1 MFYRLI
7 LFFKLFV
14 LSFKLPSFYQYIFS
28 LTSPNVAQIN
38 DTLSLVI
45 AGIAWVNSS
54 RFSTPPLISFRGVTT
69 GSVAKCWLFSQSIAG
84 RIRKIISYFILTY
97 ITGERI
103 ENKQVL
109 VNKSMPVVT
118 SSGLQPGDVAFTI
131 YLWFPHVIL
140 RPCELFL
147 RIVLTLY
154 MNENNHLIASLTH
167 NSTEFHQALPQFEM
181 FDANSCI
188 WQNSELQRNVWFC
201 NQKFVVPSEV
211 SFYKPFL

>member
-1 MFYRLI
+1 M
-7 LFFKLFV
+7 
-14 LSFKLPSFYQYIFS
+14 
-28 LTSPNVAQIN
+28 T
-38 DTLSLVI
+38 
-45 AGIAWVNSS
+45 AGIARVNSS

-147 RIVLTLY
+147 HIVLTLY
-154 MNENNHLIASLTH
+154 MNENNHVIASLTH

-201 NQKFVVPSEV
+201 NQKFVVLSEV

>member
-1 MFYRLI
+1 ML
-7 LFFKLFV
+7 LALN
-14 LSFKLPSFYQYIFS
+14 SPPFYQYIIS
-28 LTSPNVAQIN
+28 LTSPNEAQVN

-45 AGIAWVNSS
+45 ARIAWVNSWH
-54 RFSTPPLISFRGVTT
+54 FSTPPLISFGVVTS
-69 GSVAKCWLFSQSIAG
+69 GFFLSLLLEVSF
-84 RIRKIISYFILTY
+84 RKIISYFILTY

-118 SSGLQPGDVAFTI
+118 SSGLQPGNVAFTI

-147 RIVLTLY
+147 HVILTLY
-154 MNENNHLIASLTH
+154 VNEKNHVIASLTH

-181 FDANSCI
+181 FDANLCI
-188 WQNSELQRNVWFC
+188 WQNSKLQLCCSQWGVFLRSFTF
-201 NQKFVVPSEV
+201 QK
-211 SFYKPFL
+211 SFL

>member
-1 MFYRLI
+1 M
-7 LFFKLFV
+7 
-14 LSFKLPSFYQYIFS
+14 
-28 LTSPNVAQIN
+28 
-38 DTLSLVI
+38 I
-45 AGIAWVNSS
+45 AGIAWVKSWH
-54 RFSTPPLISFRGVTT
+54 FSTPPLILFRVVT
-69 GSVAKCWLFSQSIAG
+69 SG

-118 SSGLQPGDVAFTI
+118 SSGLQPGNVTFTI
-131 YLWFPHVIL
+131 YLWFPPVIL

-147 RIVLTLY
+147 HILLTLY

-167 NSTEFHQALPQFEM
+167 NSTEFLQALLKYQT

-188 WQNSELQRNVWFC
+188 WLNSKLQRHIWVC
-201 NQKFVVPSEV
+201 NQKFFVLSEV
-211 SFYKPFL
+211 SF